1 MRYLP
6 IGEQMKKADF
16 KTIDRIGLS
25 SMVLMERAALQVVR
39 VLKEEQL
46 DLSKVLVVCGS
57 GNNGGDGYAVARL
70 LHLEGY
76 EVHIQF
82 VGSEESRSDDN
93 SKQNQICS
101 YYGIPTVHS
110 CDYDEYSVII
120 DAIFGIGLKRNIA
133 GTYYTIIQAMNQA
146 KGAKVSIDIPS
157 GLSDKSGT
165 VLGICVEADITVAIA
180 FAKRGVYLNDGN
192 RYCGNIRTVD
202 IGITAESLPQDE
214 YLTFTYGLEDLKN
227 NYPKRIVNS
236 HKGNYGK
243 VLFIAGSKGMA
254 GAAFLCAKS
263 AYMTGCGLVQIYTA
277 EENLQVIQTLLPEAI
292 VKTYRTYDEETLIN
306 LLEWADTVGIGCGLG
321 TDEVAEKLVKYTLQH
336 AKCPCVLDAD
346 ALNILS
352 KHMELLM
359 YTNQPI
365 VLTPHMKEM
374 SRLLGCTIEE
384 LRTDRFL
391 RLIKFVESNAVTCVL
406 KDARTLVA
414 ERNKD
419 IYMNLSGNHAMAK
432 GGSGDVLTGI
442 ISGIAAQGI
451 DLAEAARLGV
461 YLHGLAG
468 DVAKTKKGAYSVLA
482 SDIIESISDVLKEI

>member
-6 IGEQMKKADF
+6 TGEQMKKADF
-16 KTIDRIGLS
+16 KTIDRIGLP
-25 SMVLMERAALQVVR
+25 SMVLMERAALQIVR
-39 VLKEEQL
+39 VLKEERI
-46 DLSKVLVVCGS
+46 DLTKVLVICGS

-70 LHLEGY
+70 LHLEGH

-82 VGSEESRSDDN
+82 VGSDESRSADN

-110 CDYDEYSVII
+110 CNYDEYSVII
-120 DAIFGIGLKRNIA
+120 DAIFGIGLKRNIT
-133 GTYYTIIQAMNQA
+133 GTYYSTIQAMNQS
-146 KGAKVSIDIPS
+146 KTKKVSVDIPS
-157 GLSDKSGT
+157 GLNDKNGT
-165 VLGICVEADITVAIA
+165 IFGVCVEADITIAIA
-180 FAKRGVYLNDGN
+180 FAKRGMYLNDGN
-192 RYCGNIRTVD
+192 QYCGKICIVD
-202 IGITAESLPQDE
+202 IGITAETLPQDE
-214 YLTFTYGLEDLKN
+214 YLTYTYELDDLKD
-227 NYPKRIVNS
+227 NYPKRMIHS
-236 HKGNYGK
+236 HKGTYGK
-243 VLFIAGSKGMA
+243 VLFIVGSKGMA
-254 GAAFLCAKS
+254 GAAFLCAKA
-263 AYMTGCGLVQIYTA
+263 AYMTGCGLVQVYTA
-277 EENLQVIQTLLPEAI
+277 QENLQVIQTLLPEAI
-292 VKTYRTYDEETLIN
+292 VKTYQTYDEEALIS

-321 TDEVAEKLVKYTLQH
+321 QGEVAEQLVKGTLQH

-352 KHMELLM
+352 KNRDWLL
-359 YTNQPI
+359 YANQPI
-365 VLTPHMKEM
+365 VVTPHMKEM
-374 SRLLGCTIEE
+374 TRLLGCTMDE
-384 LRTDRFL
+384 LLSERWM

-442 ISGIAAQGI
+442 ISGIVAQGK
-451 DLAEAARLGV
+451 DLEEAARLGV

-468 DVAKTKKGAYSVLA
+468 DVAKAKKGSYCVLA